1 MSNTLTSRFFAVK
14 TTGGQEKNVAKSVG
28 IRLDNKKQNNDIL
41 THSGIYSIIVIEAL
55 KGYVFFEAPNAQIV
69 GDAISGF
76 KHVKNLIPGIVK
88 YEDIQK
94 FLITRSIISE
104 LSINDTVEVTSGP
117 FKNSKAKITRL
128 EKSRAEATIMLL
140 DATYQLPV
148 TVDVDHLKIIEKSQS
163 DVNA

>member
-1 MSNTLTSRFFAVK
+1 MSNTITSRFFAVK
-14 TTGGQEKNVAKSVG
+14 TTGGQEKNVAKFVG
-28 IRLDNKKQNNDIL
+28 TRLDNKKQNDDTLIY
-41 THSGIYSIIVIEAL
+41 SGIYSIVVIEAL

-88 YEDIQK
+88 YDDIQK
-94 FLITRSIISE
+94 FLVTRSIIAE
-104 LSINDTVEVTSGP
+104 LSINDIVEVTSGP
-117 FKNSKAKITRL
+117 FKNSKAKITGL
-128 EKSRAEATIMLL
+128 EQSRSEVTIMLL

-148 TVDVDHLKIIEKSQS
+148 TVDVDHLRIVEKSQS

>member
-14 TTGGQEKNVAKSVG
+14 TTGGQEKNVAKFVG
-28 IRLDNKKQNNDIL
+28 TRLDNKKQNDDTLIY
-41 THSGIYSIIVIEAL
+41 SGIYSIVVIEAL

-88 YEDIQK
+88 YADIQK
-94 FLITRSIISE
+94 FLITRSIIAE
-104 LSINDTVEVTSGP
+104 LSINDIVEVTSGP
-117 FKNSKAKITRL
+117 FKNSKAKITKL
-128 EKSRAEATIMLL
+128 EQSRSEVTIMLL